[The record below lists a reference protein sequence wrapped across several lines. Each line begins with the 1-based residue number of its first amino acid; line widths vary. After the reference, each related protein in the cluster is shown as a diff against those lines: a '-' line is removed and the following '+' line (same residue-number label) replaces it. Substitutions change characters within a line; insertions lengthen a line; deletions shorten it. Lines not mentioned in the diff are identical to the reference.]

1 MTLTESLAGDRKVC
15 MCVHVFMSA
24 LCAHVYVHMCALIC
38 VSSYGSRGQY
48 QMSSSIT
55 LPYFLRSSFQLNL
68 EITKARLAGQQTQ
81 GLQLSLPFKHWSQ
94 RCVLP
99 VQPNSTLLTES
110 QPQECFQP
118 LLLFHTPVQPVLR
131 TSPSDRWP
139 VTGSS
144 PFYTQR
150 LPDTAFVSRHLPC

>member
-55 LPYFLRSSFQLNL
+55 LPYFLRSSF
-68 EITKARLAGQQTQ
+68 
-81 GLQLSLPFKHWSQ
+81 
-94 RCVLP
+94 
-99 VQPNSTLLTES
+99 
-110 QPQECFQP
+110 
-118 LLLFHTPVQPVLR
+118 
-131 TSPSDRWP
+131 
-139 VTGSS
+139 
-144 PFYTQR
+144 
-150 LPDTAFVSRHLPC
+150 